1 MMTTRE
7 AKLILELVRQEKVF
21 RVGLKED
28 LQLLTSI
35 ESGIIDAA
43 NRSPHPDAKELLDT
57 VP

>member
-1 MMTTRE
+1 MMTTGE

-21 RVGLKED
+21 RVDLKED